1 MIKVYHTYNN
11 TKHHD
16 VILHDLELYLKD
28 KYNAELIISNNEIEL
43 FNSSIT
49 VSDCS
54 LLIEDTENDTFKGI
68 TFADSPYRFLPFFQ
82 NRNNPNDIL
91 LISQYNEEETK
102 SINYQCKLKKSIYVA
117 SSPTIDLDYFYNKRQ
132 EIKEYKDKFYFRGNI
147 GGIGRSA
154 ITILETSPYFE
165 GGHNINAVNYFNET
179 INYKIGLCI
188 PGVGEF
194 CYRDIEYMGMGIPM
208 MKFQYINELYHPLI
222 PNYHYISIDRI
233 SDFVSERNGKE
244 EHVNAYINRFLEVK
258 DDKEFLNFISTN
270 ARKYYEEYLHPNVR
284 LNQIINLLEI

>member
-16 VILHDLELYLKD
+16 VILHDLELYLKN

-102 SINYQCKLKKSIYVA
+102 SINYQFKLKK
-117 SSPTIDLDYFYNKRQ
+117 
-132 EIKEYKDKFYFRGNI
+132 
-147 GGIGRSA
+147 
-154 ITILETSPYFE
+154 
-165 GGHNINAVNYFNET
+165 
-179 INYKIGLCI
+179 
-188 PGVGEF
+188 
-194 CYRDIEYMGMGIPM
+194 
-208 MKFQYINELYHPLI
+208 
-222 PNYHYISIDRI
+222 
-233 SDFVSERNGKE
+233 
-244 EHVNAYINRFLEVK
+244 
-258 DDKEFLNFISTN
+258 
-270 ARKYYEEYLHPNVR
+270 
-284 LNQIINLLEI
+284 

>member
-11 TKHHD
+11 VKHHD
-16 VILHDLELYLKD
+16 VILHELELYLKN

-43 FNSSIT
+43 PGGIV

-54 LLIEDTENDTFKGI
+54 LLIEDTVTNTFKGI

-91 LISQYNEEETK
+91 LISQYNEEESK
-102 SINYQCKLKKSIYVA
+102 SSQYQCKIKKSIYVA
-117 SSPTIDLDYFYNKRQ
+117 SSPSIDLDHYYNKRQ
-132 EIKEYKDKFYFRGNI
+132 ENKDYIDKFYFRGNI
-147 GGIGRSA
+147 NAIGRSV
-154 ITILETSPYFE
+154 IPLLSHTPYFY
-165 GGHNINAVNYFNET
+165 GGHSINTADYFDEL
-179 INYKIGLCI
+179 INYKVGLCI

-194 CYRDIEYMGMGIPM
+194 CYRDIEYMGVGIPM
-208 MKFQYINELYHPLI
+208 VKFQYINELYHPLI

-233 SDFVSERNGKE
+233 GDLTSERNGKE
-244 EHVNAYINRFLEVK
+244 EHMDAYIKRFLEVK
-258 DDKEFLNFISTN
+258 DDKEFLSFISNN
-270 ARKYYEEYLHPNVR
+270 ARKYYEDYLHPTVR